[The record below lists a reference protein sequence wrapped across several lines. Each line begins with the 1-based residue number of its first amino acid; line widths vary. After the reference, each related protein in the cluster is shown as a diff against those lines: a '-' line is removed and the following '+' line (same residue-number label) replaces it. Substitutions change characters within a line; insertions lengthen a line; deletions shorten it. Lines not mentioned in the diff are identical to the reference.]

1 MIFLNDFY
9 SSTAEMYL
17 REQKEK
23 KDIKY
28 IGRVAGM
35 CIIFYVII
43 QNVLSLFLLS
53 GTLRAAYY
61 SDPDF
66 QSVVA
71 VIFSVSSILIP
82 FGVGGHFISK
92 RTNTDVFNLSKP
104 VSNKLMLTAVPF
116 GFFICLVGNYITSCF
131 VDFVDKFGVHLT
143 APETETPSGFGGRLL
158 YVLSIAVIPPLV
170 EEFAVR
176 GVVMQPLRK
185 YGDKFAI
192 LASAVVFAVL
202 HGNLVQ
208 APFAL
213 IAGIGIGYAVCITNS
228 VWTGVL
234 IHAMNNLYSVAV
246 EFMIADIADE
256 AMLDKVYI
264 ITTVI
269 LYALSIA
276 GSVFFVILKKN
287 RKLMPSFTALRE
299 KNKMFAFIWSIPM
312 IIALMIMYSV
322 TKNYVELG

>member
-1 MIFLNDFY
+1 MNDFY
-9 SSTAEMYL
+9 TSSSEFYL
-17 REQKEK
+17 REEKEK

-43 QNVLSLFLLS
+43 QNLLSLFLLS
-53 GTLRAAYY
+53 GTLRQVYY

-66 QSVVA
+66 QSVVS

-92 RTNTDVFNLSKP
+92 RTKTDIFNLSKP
-104 VSNKLMLTAVPF
+104 VSNKLMLSAVPF
-116 GFFICLVGNYITSCF
+116 GFFICLVGNYITSWF
-131 VDFVDKFGVHLT
+131 VEIMGNVGVHLT
-143 APETETPSGFGGRLL
+143 SPETETPSGFGGRFL

-170 EEFAVR
+170 EEFAIR

-192 LASAVVFAVL
+192 LASAIVFAVL

-234 IHAMNNLYSVAV
+234 IHAMNNLYSVII
-246 EFMIADIADE
+246 EFMIEDITNE
-256 AMLDKVYI
+256 TLLDTVYI
-264 ITTVI
+264 VMTVA
-269 LYALSIA
+269 LYILSIA
-276 GSVFFVILKKN
+276 GSVLFIILKKN

-299 KNKMFAFIWSIPM
+299 KRKMFAFIWSIPM

-322 TKNYVELG
+322 TKNFVELG

>member
-1 MIFLNDFY
+1 MNDFY
-9 SSTAEMYL
+9 STSAEMYL

-35 CIIFYVII
+35 CIIFYVVI

-53 GTLRAAYY
+53 GTLRSAYY

-66 QSVVA
+66 QSVVS
-71 VIFSVSSILIP
+71 VIFSVSSVLVP
-82 FGVGGHFISK
+82 FAVGGYFINK
-92 RTNTDVFNLSKP
+92 RTKTDIFNLSAP
-104 VSNKLMLTAVPF
+104 VSNKLMLTAVPL
-116 GFFICLVGNYITSCF
+116 GFFVCLVGNYVTSCF
-131 VDFVDKFGVHLT
+131 VDFVDKFGIHLT
-143 APETETPSGFGGRLL
+143 APETETPSGFGGRFL

-170 EEFAVR
+170 EEFAIR

-192 LASAVVFAVL
+192 LASAIVFAVL

-234 IHAMNNLYSVAV
+234 IHAMNNLYSVV
-246 EFMIADIADE
+246 IEFMIADITDE

-264 ITTVI
+264 ITTVL
-269 LYALSIA
+269 LYAVSIA
-276 GSVFFVILKKN
+276 GSVFFFILKKN
-287 RKLMPSFTALRE
+287 RKIMPSFTALRE
-299 KNKMFAFIWSIPM
+299 KNKLFAFIWSIPM

>member
-1 MIFLNDFY
+1 
-9 SSTAEMYL
+9 MYL

-82 FGVGGHFISK
+82 FGVGGYFINK

-143 APETETPSGFGGRLL
+143 APETETPSGFGGRFL

-213 IAGIGIGYAVCITNS
+213 IAGVGIGYAVCITNS
-228 VWTGVL
+228 VWTGIL
-234 IHAMNNLYSVAV
+234 IHAMNNLYSVV
-246 EFMIADIADE
+246 IEFMIADITDE

-269 LYALSIA
+269 LYAVSIA
-276 GSVFFVILKKN
+276 GSVFFIILKKN